1 MIREEFY
8 PKYPNEPQ
16 HQLYINGESLPYKF
30 KLESS
35 GDISVRSK
43 TEKRAY
49 SHGSTLTGDGYID
62 GKTIKLT
69 FHISGTNQDDYNAKV
84 NNLYAKLYATDYK
97 LSVGNE
103 TYWNVAGLSKI
114 TSKFIEGYQ
123 FMKADVT
130 ASLLLSDP
138 FRYGSLHEELIDVD
152 VPAKELEFKINN
164 IGSVMT
170 PLIFTFIPSATMND
184 ITVKHVETGKSMRI
198 ADTLLTNPAT
208 LTVDTKAGTVR
219 RDTYNAI
226 NFFSGQ
232 FLTAETGE
240 NTYKLTCAVGKVK
253 INWIDRWLA

>member
-8 PKYPNEPQ
+8 PKYLNAPQ

-84 NNLYAKLYATDYK
+84 NDLYAKLYAADYK

-130 ASLLLSDP
+130 VSLLLSDP

-170 PLIFTFIPSATMND
+170 PLVFTFIPSVTMND
-184 ITVKHVETGKSMRI
+184 ITVKHVEAGKSMRI

-232 FLTAETGE
+232 FLTAEAGE
-240 NTYKLTCAVGKVK
+240 NTYKLTCAAGKVK

>member
-35 GDISVRSK
+35 GDVSVRSK

-84 NNLYAKLYATDYK
+84 NDLYAKLYATDYK

-123 FMKADVT
+123 FIKADVT

-164 IGSVMT
+164 TGSAMT
-170 PLIFTFIPSATMND
+170 PLVLPLFLQ
-184 ITVKHVETGKSMRI
+184 
-198 ADTLLTNPAT
+198 LL
-208 LTVDTKAGTVR
+208 
-219 RDTYNAI
+219 
-226 NFFSGQ
+226 
-232 FLTAETGE
+232 
-240 NTYKLTCAVGKVK
+240 
-253 INWIDRWLA
+253 

>member
-1 MIREEFY
+1 MIRDEFF
-8 PKYPNEPQ
+8 PKYLNEPQ
-16 HQLYINGESLPYKF
+16 HRLYINGQALPYKF

-62 GKTIKLT
+62 GKTIKLS
-69 FHISGTNQDDYNAKV
+69 FNVSGKSMDDFNAKV
-84 NNLYAKLYATDYK
+84 NDLYKVLCGKDYK
-97 LSVGNE
+97 LSIGNE

-114 TSKFIEGYQ
+114 TSKFINGYQ
-123 FMKADVT
+123 FIKADIT

-138 FRYGSLHEELIDVD
+138 FRYGAYHEKNIEVSTSASD
-152 VPAKELEFKINN
+152 LEVTVNN
-164 IGSVMT
+164 TGSVMT
-170 PLIFTFIPSATMND
+170 PLIFTFIPKTTMND

-219 RDTYNAI
+219 RDSYNAI

-232 FLTAETGE
+232 FLTAEPGT
-240 NTYKLTCAVGKVK
+240 NTYKITCSGGSIK
-253 INWIDRWLA
+253 IGFIDRWLV

>member
-1 MIREEFY
+1 MINPAYY
-8 PKYPNEPQ
+8 PKYLNEPDKL
-16 HQLYINGESLPYKF
+16 LYINGEPLPYKYKF
-30 KLESS
+30 EGS
-35 GDISVRSK
+35 GDITVRNK
-43 TEKRAY
+43 TEKRAF

-69 FHISGTNQDDYNAKV
+69 FNISGTDADDFNTKI
-84 NNLYAKLYATDYK
+84 NELYKMLYLKNYK
-97 LSVGNE
+97 LSVGNV

-114 TSKFIEGYQ
+114 TSKFIDGFQ
-123 FMKADVT
+123 FRKADVT

-138 FRYGSLHEELIDVD
+138 FRYGSLHEEFINVD

-164 IGSVMT
+164 TGSVMT
-170 PLIFTFIPSATMND
+170 PLIFTFIPLATMND

-232 FLTAETGE
+232 FLTAEPGE
-240 NTYKLTCAVGKVK
+240 NTYKLTCAVGQVK